1 MVEVGVRWWPLKAD
15 GTRPGAPPAVCRG
28 AEILS
33 ALVCPRPPPA
43 TLPTY
48 SQPPT
53 RPEPPSPIL
62 PTLPCA
68 TSAAPQ
74 TRNTQQ
80 CTPPPQ
86 SDEFYRL
93 LDRLRAYTAQNHRDH
108 WAQCTTCGKW
118 RIVDFQAAQR
128 IDDNTEWH
136 CAMLRCERACRDWC
150 KKGGGGGEAHT
161 QQRQERMLA
170 QAQRFQMPA
179 CFSREPTSL
188 PLCAVQAALHQLPN
202 AAVQERAGWGP
213 LRCGGH
219 RLGGVG
225 CRGGPGGQGGR
236 GGVSRG

>member
-150 KKGGGGGEAHT
+150 KKGGGGGGGSHAAAAGANAGSGTTFSDACLLLPGAH
-161 QQRQERMLA
+161 L
-170 QAQRFQMPA
+170 
-179 CFSREPTSL
+179 S
-188 PLCAVQAALHQLPN
+188 
-202 AAVQERAGWGP
+202 AAVCRAGRP
-213 LRCGGH
+213 SPAAKRRCPRTS
-219 RLGGVG
+219 RLGATTL
-225 CRGGPGGQGGR
+225 RGA
-236 GGVSRG
+236 